1 MNTSNRK
8 RTVCLPVDGSEH
20 SKRAVEW
27 FIKEVYRPGDHV
39 LFIHSVELPYL
50 PSVSLTSGLKIPVDD
65 WTKALQENISLTNKL
80 NNEYGYICES
90 KNIPYEFLVKNGSTP
105 GAGIIEACE
114 ERPVDLIIM
123 GSRGLGRI
131 KRAIIGSVSSYVVH
145 NSNVPCITVPP

>member
-1 MNTSNRK
+1 MNTSSKK

-27 FIKEVYRPGDHV
+27 FIKEVYRPGDQV
-39 LFIHSVELPYL
+39 LFVHSMELPYL

-65 WTKALQENISLTNKL
+65 WTKALQANISRTTKL

-90 KNIPYEFLVKNGSTP
+90 KNIPYEFLVKNGLAP

-123 GSRGLGRI
+123 GSRGLGKI
-131 KRAIIGSVSSYVVH
+131 KRAIIGSVSNYVIH